1 MKEAEMKVGVVTFHS
16 ANNYGAVLQ
25 TWALQK
31 VLKDL
36 GVKPG
41 VINYHPDIIDGLY
54 DPMRLKRGLSRN
66 LLRCKLYLRN
76 KKSLTRYN
84 KFHSFLKTRINLIG
98 DYRTYKELVDAR
110 LNLDAY
116 IVGSDQVWNPT
127 HIGGYNPA
135 YYLEFAEPG
144 SKRISYA
151 ASLGSDY
158 VATKYKNDMEKALQ
172 SFSNI
177 SVRERSIQTTISK
190 LVDKPV
196 EVVLDPTLLLN
207 KEDYDEIK
215 VTSKYK
221 EPYILVYS
229 IEKNPQ
235 LIEFANRISVSL
247 GMPILQ
253 RRPLNGLINQ
263 LEPFYTSDAGEF
275 LGLIESAAY
284 VITNSFHGTVFSI
297 LYGKPFASMLHTDTG
312 KRTEDLLTDLG
323 LSSHILYDIK
333 DFNNLD
339 IFKIGNMEE
348 TEEKILRLRESSM
361 RFLKA
366 SLGI

>member
-1 MKEAEMKVGVVTFHS
+1 MKVGVITFHS

-31 VLKDL
+31 VLRNL
-36 GVKPG
+36 NTTSG

-54 DPMRLKRGLSRN
+54 DPMKLKRGISRE
-66 LLRCKLYLRN
+66 LLKLRLNIRN
-76 KKSLTRYN
+76 RKSIIRYN
-84 KFHSFLKTRINLIG
+84 KFQSFLKTKLNLIG
-98 DYRTYKELVDAR
+98 DYRTYKELSAAK

-127 HIGGYNPA
+127 HIGGYDPA
-135 YYLEFAEPG
+135 YYLEFAKPD

-151 ASLGSDY
+151 ASVGTDY
-158 VATKYKNDMEKALQ
+158 IASKYRDDMEKSLK
-172 SFSNI
+172 SFTAI
-177 SVRERSIQTTISK
+177 SVRERSIQATISE
-190 LVDKPV
+190 LAGMPV
-196 EVVLDPTLLLN
+196 EHVLDPTLLLDR
-207 KEDYDEIK
+207 EDYDEIK
-215 VTSKYK
+215 VDSKYK

-235 LIEFANRISVSL
+235 LIEFANKISVSL
-247 GMPILQ
+247 GLPILQ
-253 RRPLNGLINQ
+253 RRPMGGLINQ

-275 LGLIESAAY
+275 LGYIESAKY

-297 LYGKPFASMLHTDTG
+297 LYEKPFVSMLHSDTG
-312 KRTEDLLTDLG
+312 SRTEDLLKELG

-333 DFNNLD
+333 DFINFD
-339 IFKIGNMEE
+339 IFKLQNIDEVKETVLELRKKSIG
-348 TEEKILRLRESSM
+348 
-361 RFLKA
+361 FLKN